1 MRYSLQYY
9 LLKVLILI
17 KGIKKSFDSSPI
29 DFIRIRES
37 DIHHPKS
44 RFFNSKK
51 ISRFS
56 ISNTR
61 ITECRKE
68 ENSNKLLLFIHGGA
82 FISGPTMVHWDVVK
96 KLSRQ
101 TKHAIWLCDYPKS
114 PEYKIDKI
122 SENIDLVYQK
132 AICEYE
138 PNNIIV
144 IGDSVGGTL
153 VMALVQRLV
162 FKGMPIPRKI
172 ILVSPVCDATFSNPS
187 ISVLESKD
195 MMLSVKGVRSAKKMC
210 AGNIKLEDSIISPV
224 NGSFK
229 NFPRTILY
237 LAEHDITFPDQ
248 ILIANKL
255 VFAQVEHQII
265 IGHGMPHIWPFL
277 PIMPESK
284 KALRQIVREI
294 NLD

>member
-9 LLKVLILI
+9 LLKIFILI
-17 KGIKKSFDSSPI
+17 KGIKQGFDSNPI

-37 DIHHPKS
+37 DIHHPKN
-44 RFFNSKK
+44 RFFNSKMVK
-51 ISRFS
+51 RFS
-56 ISNTR
+56 IDNTR
-61 ITECRKE
+61 VTEFKKK
-68 ENSNKLLLFIHGGA
+68 ENSKKLLLFIHGGA
-82 FISGPTMVHWDVVK
+82 FISGPNMIHWNIVK
-96 KLSRQ
+96 KLSRNSRH
-101 TKHAIWLCDYPKS
+101 TIWLCDYPKS
-114 PEYKIDKI
+114 PEYKIDEI
-122 SENIDLVYQK
+122 SKNIDFVYEN
-132 AICEYE
+132 AIREYE
-138 PNNIIV
+138 SDNITL

-162 FKGMPIPRKI
+162 LKNIPVPRKL

-187 ISVLESKD
+187 IAALESKD
-195 MMLSVKGVRSAKKMC
+195 MILSVKGVRSAKKMC
-210 AGNIKLEDSIISPV
+210 AGNIRLEDNIISPV

-229 NFPRTILY
+229 HFPRTILY

-248 ILIANKL
+248 LLIANKL
-255 VFAQVEHQII
+255 VFAQVEHQVV

-284 KALRQIVREI
+284 NALSQIIREI